1 MNRKIYTFIT
11 TNADDRLVLAMH
23 LHVLCNRCKTLFQ
36 VAVQNHDKLCGV
48 QCSEIPTIY
57 CPYFHNEGCFYT
69 FVKGFLILAPAL
81 FGSRLFECTKMHFSF
96 TLFFHFFRFFIFFV
110 HSVFS
115 LFHFFVFSLFISGPK
130 KSNRRWHAFFYFCL
144 HQTSANNSTWYR
156 YSSKTC

>member
-96 TLFFHFFRFFIFFV
+96 T
-110 HSVFS
+110 
-115 LFHFFVFSLFISGPK
+115 FFVFSLFSFTLVFSLFFSRPK
-130 KSNRRWHAFFYFCL
+130 KSNRRWHTFFYFCF
-144 HQTSANNSTWYR
+144 HQTSANNQQQQ
-156 YSSKTC
+156 